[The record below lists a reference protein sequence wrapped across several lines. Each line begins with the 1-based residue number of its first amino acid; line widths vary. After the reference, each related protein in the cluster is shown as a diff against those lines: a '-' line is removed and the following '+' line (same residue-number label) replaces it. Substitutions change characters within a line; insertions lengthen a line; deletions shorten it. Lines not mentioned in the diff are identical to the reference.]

1 MDSFY
6 GGKQGVSFVIKS
18 RFTSIDEMVKNFK
31 TGNEFIDVWYGEYCI
46 IDTPN
51 KNDKDNGKIYRR
63 GMLSSINANLG
74 GAEYIGQI
82 VGPSSGTPLF
92 QFGTL
97 DNVINHNGENYD
109 PVAGDIRVYPTQI
122 DENGNV
128 TQYNYQKDEN
138 GQYKDQDIE
147 IKNDGSFVHTNRITT
162 SFSTVENSGLIPGME
177 YVHNEDGSKTKTF
190 HDSIKWTWCN
200 IRKANENSDSWFYVG
215 FQIPY
220 LVNEFDAKSVNPYD
234 NKGNYKGEVAI
245 IPGKDND
252 KHPFY
257 KKYTLGIPR
266 GIKGDSL
273 NGIKVI
279 TLSSDNQIQQNV
291 TSNDNYIYMWNQ
303 FSVNNQGE
311 TYLSD
316 EEPKYSKKIT
326 DNDFGRQII
335 VYEYRVTDKTVNG
348 KKYLVYVGDFN
359 VVEKINLSQDGTL
372 KIYYTHDGI
381 PEIIEGKKTGKFIHT
396 QEEKLEWI
404 QNIEINE
411 TTGKITLTY
420 NTKDEKGNNKTQSLE
435 AKLRNITSA
444 SINDKGNLN
453 FGFNVGNPITVK
465 DSNNKD
471 FIFKGIQN
479 VSLLSDLDADKH
491 LTITYTTKTKDEQNF
506 DKELIGSPINSIY
519 STAIDE
525 SNFHLLILFEDKD
538 HRYNGEDSTQSPH
551 VITKDETINNQY
563 LKEGSIWVRK
573 TISGE
578 NPKLGTDKTYW
589 WLDLGSVKDDA
600 GILVGKNITEEYL
613 KGAGTDPGS
622 PPVQNEDETDEEF
635 QIRMAKYIAQKKVYD
650 DTKVVE
656 PGSAPGEETY
666 WKYVQGDENNI
677 INYLNIKY
685 SSGITLNEYDETTGT
700 YKAVR
705 GKIVTYGAN
714 NGAKSFYAFDYDA
727 NTWYYLGIIS
737 ASTTYDARLA
747 DANITNNDFTNVRL
761 NGVISFYRTYTYD
774 TTALPIYWN

>member
-6 GGKQGVSFVIKS
+6 GGKQGVSFVIKAS
-18 RFTSIDEMVKNFK
+18 FASIDDMVNNFK
-31 TGNEFIDVWYGEYCI
+31 GKDNNKNRDVWFGEYCL
-46 IDTPN
+46 IDTVN
-51 KNDKDNGKIYRR
+51 KNDKDNGKIFRR
-63 GMLSSINANLG
+63 GIATSTNAKLG

-92 QFGTL
+92 QFDTL
-97 DNVINHNGENYD
+97 DNVIEYSNINDKEKYD
-109 PVAGDIRVYPTQI
+109 PENGDIRVYPTQI
-122 DENGNV
+122 SDGKI
-128 TQYNYQKDEN
+128 TKYNYGKDEN
-138 GQYKDQDIE
+138 GQYKDLDI
-147 IKNDGSFVHTNRITT
+147 IRD
-162 SFSTVENSGLIPGME
+162 ENGLITSYAKNIKTVTSTIDNGGLVSGKE
-177 YVHNEDGSKTKTF
+177 QDG
-190 HDSIKWTWCN
+190 IKWTWCN
-200 IRKANENSDSWFYVG
+200 IKKANENSESWFYVG

-234 NKGNYKGEVAI
+234 NNGNYKGKATI
-245 IPGKDND
+245 IPDKDNNN
-252 KHPFY
+252 HPFY
-257 KKYTLGIPR
+257 KKYTIEIPR

-291 TSNDNYIYMWNQ
+291 TSNDNYIYTWDQ

-359 VVEKINLSQDGTL
+359 IVEKINLSQDGIL

-381 PEIIEGKKTGKFIHT
+381 PEIIGNKKTGKFIHT

-404 QNIEINE
+404 QSIEISEEN
-411 TTGKITLTY
+411 GSITLVY
-420 NTKDEKGNNKTQSLE
+420 NTKDEKGNNKRETLTTV
-435 AKLRNITSA
+435 KLRNITKA
-444 SINDKGNLN
+444 SINNKGNLN
-453 FGFNVGNPITVK
+453 FGFNTTTDGVNDSITVK

-551 VITKDETINNQY
+551 VITKDETANNQY

-578 NPKLGTDKTYW
+578 NPKSGTDKTYW

-600 GILVGKNITEEYL
+600 GVLIGLNVTQKMINDSAASNKTILGYLDYTYPNGLISNQQGKSLI
-613 KGAGTDPGS
+613 
-622 PPVQNEDETDEEF
+622 
-635 QIRMAKYIAQKKVYD
+635 
-650 DTKVVE
+650 
-656 PGSAPGEETY
+656 
-666 WKYVQGDENNI
+666 
-677 INYLNIKY
+677 
-685 SSGITLNEYDETTGT
+685 
-700 YKAVR
+700 
-705 GKIVTYGAN
+705 GKIATYGDVN
-714 NGAKSFYAFDYDA
+714 SSKKFYAFDYNYEGTDSEG
-727 NTWYYLGIIS
+727 NIIHGRWYYLGEIAANDQREIKAYS
-737 ASTTYDARLA
+737 YTE
-747 DANITNNDFTNVRL
+747 NITNIVSNDNKLTEEGGIAL
-761 NGVISFYRTYTYD
+761 YYKSISENFGSLPTY
-774 TTALPIYWN
+774 WKQ

>member
-6 GGKQGVSFVIKS
+6 GGKQGVSFVIKAS
-18 RFTSIDEMVKNFK
+18 FKSIDDMAASFKKNEDK
-31 TGNEFIDVWYGEYCI
+31 VWFGEYCL
-46 IDTPN
+46 IDTVN
-51 KNDKDNGKIYRR
+51 KNDKDNGKIFRR
-63 GMLSSINANLG
+63 GIATSTNAKLG

-92 QFGTL
+92 QFDTL
-97 DNVINHNGENYD
+97 DNVIEYSNINDKEKYN
-109 PVAGDIRVYPTQI
+109 PEAGDIRVYPTQVTSDGKI
-122 DENGNV
+122 
-128 TQYNYQKDEN
+128 TQYNYKKDEN
-138 GQYKDQDIE
+138 GQYKDSDI
-147 IKNDGSFVHTNRITT
+147 IRD
-162 SFSTVENSGLIPGME
+162 ENGLITSYAKNIKTVTSTIDNGGLVSGKE
-177 YVHNEDGSKTKTF
+177 QDG
-190 HDSIKWTWCN
+190 IKWTWCN
-200 IRKANENSDSWFYVG
+200 IKKANENSESWFYVG
-215 FQIPY
+215 LKIPY

-234 NKGNYKGEVAI
+234 NNGNYKGEATI
-245 IPGKDND
+245 IPDKDNNN
-252 KHPFY
+252 HPFY
-257 KKYTLGIPR
+257 KKYTLEIPR

-311 TYLSD
+311 TYLND
-316 EEPKYSKKIT
+316 EEPRYSKKIT

-420 NTKDEKGNNKTQSLE
+420 NTKDEKGNNKTQPLE
-435 AKLRNITSA
+435 AKLRNITNA

-578 NPKLGTDKTYW
+578 NPKSGTDKTYW

-600 GILVGKNITEEYL
+600 GILIGINVTPQMVNDSGYGDILTYLNKTYKGGLTSNENGRSLIGKIATYGDATSDKEFYAYDYTPKIEVDGSVSYPNGWFYLGKISATKEREVLMYSSENIDDITSIASPLMKDRGIAIYYKSISENF
-613 KGAGTDPGS
+613 GS
-622 PPVQNEDETDEEF
+622 LP
-635 QIRMAKYIAQKKVYD
+635 
-650 DTKVVE
+650 
-656 PGSAPGEETY
+656 TY
-666 WKYVQGDENNI
+666 WKQ
-677 INYLNIKY
+677 
-685 SSGITLNEYDETTGT
+685 
-700 YKAVR
+700 
-705 GKIVTYGAN
+705 
-714 NGAKSFYAFDYDA
+714 
-727 NTWYYLGIIS
+727 
-737 ASTTYDARLA
+737 
-747 DANITNNDFTNVRL
+747 
-761 NGVISFYRTYTYD
+761 
-774 TTALPIYWN
+774 

>member
-6 GGKQGVSFVIKS
+6 GGKQGVSFVIKAS
-18 RFTSIDEMVKNFK
+18 FKSIDDMVASFKKNEDK
-31 TGNEFIDVWYGEYCI
+31 VWFGEYCL
-46 IDTPN
+46 IDTVN
-51 KNDKDNGKIYRR
+51 KNDKDNGKIFRR
-63 GMLSSINANLG
+63 GIGSSTSSALG
-74 GAEYIGQI
+74 GAEFIGQI

-220 LVNEFDAKSVNPYD
+220 LVNEFDAESVNPYD
-234 NKGNYKGEVAI
+234 NKGNYKGEVTI

-578 NPKLGTDKTYW
+578 NPKSGTDKTYW

-600 GILVGKNITEEYL
+600 GILIGINVTPQMVKDSGYGDILTYLNKTYKGGLTSNENGRSLIGKIATYGDATSDKEFYAYDYTPKTEIDGSVSYPNGWFYLGKISATKEREILMYSSENIDDITSIASPLMKDRGIAIYYKSISENF
-613 KGAGTDPGS
+613 GS
-622 PPVQNEDETDEEF
+622 LP
-635 QIRMAKYIAQKKVYD
+635 
-650 DTKVVE
+650 
-656 PGSAPGEETY
+656 TY
-666 WKYVQGDENNI
+666 WKQ
-677 INYLNIKY
+677 
-685 SSGITLNEYDETTGT
+685 
-700 YKAVR
+700 
-705 GKIVTYGAN
+705 
-714 NGAKSFYAFDYDA
+714 
-727 NTWYYLGIIS
+727 
-737 ASTTYDARLA
+737 
-747 DANITNNDFTNVRL
+747 
-761 NGVISFYRTYTYD
+761 
-774 TTALPIYWN
+774 

>member
-1 MDSFY
+1 M
-6 GGKQGVSFVIKS
+6 
-18 RFTSIDEMVKNFK
+18 
-31 TGNEFIDVWYGEYCI
+31 
-46 IDTPN
+46 
-51 KNDKDNGKIYRR
+51 
-63 GMLSSINANLG
+63 
-74 GAEYIGQI
+74 
-82 VGPSSGTPLF
+82 
-92 QFGTL
+92 
-97 DNVINHNGENYD
+97 INHNGENYD

-177 YVHNEDGSKTKTF
+177 YVHNEDGSKTKIF

-220 LVNEFDAKSVNPYD
+220 LVNEFDAESVNPYD
-234 NKGNYKGEVAI
+234 NKGNYKGEVTI

-578 NPKLGTDKTYW
+578 NPKSGTDKTYW

-600 GILVGKNITEEYL
+600 GILIGINVTPQMVKDSGYGDILTYLNKTYKGGLTSNENGRSLIGKIATYGDATSDKEFYAYDYTPKTEIDGSVSYPNGWFYLGKISATKEREILMYSSENIDDITSIASPLMKDRGIAIYYKSISENF
-613 KGAGTDPGS
+613 GS
-622 PPVQNEDETDEEF
+622 LP
-635 QIRMAKYIAQKKVYD
+635 
-650 DTKVVE
+650 
-656 PGSAPGEETY
+656 TY
-666 WKYVQGDENNI
+666 WKQ
-677 INYLNIKY
+677 
-685 SSGITLNEYDETTGT
+685 
-700 YKAVR
+700 
-705 GKIVTYGAN
+705 
-714 NGAKSFYAFDYDA
+714 
-727 NTWYYLGIIS
+727 
-737 ASTTYDARLA
+737 
-747 DANITNNDFTNVRL
+747 
-761 NGVISFYRTYTYD
+761 
-774 TTALPIYWN
+774 

>member
-6 GGKQGVSFVIKS
+6 GGKQGVSFVIKAS
-18 RFTSIDEMVKNFK
+18 FKSIDDMVASFKKNEDK
-31 TGNEFIDVWYGEYCI
+31 VWFGEYCL
-46 IDTPN
+46 IDTVN
-51 KNDKDNGKIYRR
+51 KNDKDNGKIFRR
-63 GMLSSINANLG
+63 GIATSTNAKLG

-92 QFGTL
+92 QFDTL
-97 DNVINHNGENYD
+97 DNVIEYSNINDKEKYD
-109 PVAGDIRVYPTQI
+109 PENGDIRVYPTQI
-122 DENGNV
+122 SDGKI
-128 TQYNYQKDEN
+128 TQYNYRKDEN
-138 GQYKDQDIE
+138 GQYKDRDI
-147 IKNDGSFVHTNRITT
+147 IRD
-162 SFSTVENSGLIPGME
+162 ENGLITSYAKNIKTVTSTIDNGGLVSGKE
-177 YVHNEDGSKTKTF
+177 QDG
-190 HDSIKWTWCN
+190 IKWTWCN
-200 IRKANENSDSWFYVG
+200 IKKANENSESWFYVG
-215 FQIPY
+215 LKIPY

-234 NKGNYKGEVAI
+234 NNGNYKGEAAI
-245 IPGKDND
+245 IPDKDNNN
-252 KHPFY
+252 HPFY
-257 KKYTLGIPR
+257 KKYTLEIPR

-291 TSNDNYIYMWNQ
+291 TSNDNYIYTWNQ

-411 TTGKITLTY
+411 KTGEITLTY
-420 NTKDEKGNNKTQSLE
+420 NTKDEKGNNKTQPLK
-435 AKLRNITSA
+435 AKLRNIANA

-453 FGFNVGNPITVK
+453 FGFNVGNPIIVK

-551 VITKDETINNQY
+551 VITKDETANNRY

-578 NPKLGTDKTYW
+578 NPKSGTDKTYW

-600 GILVGKNITEEYL
+600 GILIGINVTPQMVNDSGYGDILTYLNETYKGGLTSNENGRSLIGKIATYGDATSDKEFYAYDYTPKTEVDGSVSYPNGWFYLGKISATKEREVLMYSSENIDDITSIASPLMKDRGIAIYYKSISENF
-613 KGAGTDPGS
+613 GS
-622 PPVQNEDETDEEF
+622 LP
-635 QIRMAKYIAQKKVYD
+635 
-650 DTKVVE
+650 
-656 PGSAPGEETY
+656 TY
-666 WKYVQGDENNI
+666 WKQ
-677 INYLNIKY
+677 
-685 SSGITLNEYDETTGT
+685 
-700 YKAVR
+700 
-705 GKIVTYGAN
+705 
-714 NGAKSFYAFDYDA
+714 
-727 NTWYYLGIIS
+727 
-737 ASTTYDARLA
+737 
-747 DANITNNDFTNVRL
+747 
-761 NGVISFYRTYTYD
+761 
-774 TTALPIYWN
+774 

>member
-6 GGKQGVSFVIKS
+6 GGKQGVSFVIKAS
-18 RFTSIDEMVKNFK
+18 FKSIDDMVDSFKN
-31 TGNEFIDVWYGEYCI
+31 NEDKVWFGEYCL
-46 IDTPN
+46 IDTVN
-51 KNDKDNGKIYRR
+51 KNDKDNGKIFRR
-63 GMLSSINANLG
+63 GIATSTNAKLG

-92 QFGTL
+92 QFDTL
-97 DNVINHNGENYD
+97 DNVIEYSNINDKEKYN
-109 PVAGDIRVYPTQI
+109 PEAGDIRVYPTQVTSDGKI
-122 DENGNV
+122 
-128 TQYNYQKDEN
+128 TQYNYKKDEN
-138 GQYKDQDIE
+138 GQYKDTDI
-147 IKNDGSFVHTNRITT
+147 IRD
-162 SFSTVENSGLIPGME
+162 ENGLITSYAKNIKTVTSTIDNGGLVSGKE
-177 YVHNEDGSKTKTF
+177 QDG
-190 HDSIKWTWCN
+190 IKWTWCN
-200 IRKANENSDSWFYVG
+200 IKKANENSESWFYVG
-215 FQIPY
+215 LKIPY

-234 NKGNYKGEVAI
+234 NNGNYKGEATI
-245 IPGKDND
+245 IPDKDNNN
-252 KHPFY
+252 HPFY
-257 KKYTLGIPR
+257 KKYTLEIPR

-273 NGIKVI
+273 NRIKVI

-291 TSNDNYIYMWNQ
+291 TSNDNYIYTWNQ

-420 NTKDEKGNNKTQSLE
+420 NTKDEKGNNKIQPLE
-435 AKLRNITSA
+435 AKLRNITNA

-551 VITKDETINNQY
+551 VITKDENANNQY

-578 NPKLGTDKTYW
+578 NPKSGTDKTYW

-600 GILVGKNITEEYL
+600 GILIGINVTPQMVNDSGYGDILTYLNKTYKGGLTSNENGRSLIGKIATYGDATSDKEFYAYDYTPKTEVDGSVSYPNGWFYLGKISATKEREVLMYSSENIDDITSIASPLMKDRGIAIYYKSISENF
-613 KGAGTDPGS
+613 GS
-622 PPVQNEDETDEEF
+622 LP
-635 QIRMAKYIAQKKVYD
+635 
-650 DTKVVE
+650 
-656 PGSAPGEETY
+656 TY
-666 WKYVQGDENNI
+666 WKQ
-677 INYLNIKY
+677 
-685 SSGITLNEYDETTGT
+685 
-700 YKAVR
+700 
-705 GKIVTYGAN
+705 
-714 NGAKSFYAFDYDA
+714 
-727 NTWYYLGIIS
+727 
-737 ASTTYDARLA
+737 
-747 DANITNNDFTNVRL
+747 
-761 NGVISFYRTYTYD
+761 
-774 TTALPIYWN
+774 

>member
-6 GGKQGVSFVIKS
+6 GGKQGVSFVIKAS
-18 RFTSIDEMVKNFK
+18 FASIDDMVNNFK
-31 TGNEFIDVWYGEYCI
+31 GKDNNKNRDVWFGEYCL
-46 IDTPN
+46 IDTVN
-51 KNDKDNGKIYRR
+51 KNDKDNGKIFRR
-63 GMLSSINANLG
+63 GITTSTNDKLG

-122 DENGNV
+122 DENGNA

-220 LVNEFDAKSVNPYD
+220 LINEFDAESVNPYD
-234 NKGNYKGEVAI
+234 NKGNYKGEVTI
-245 IPGKDND
+245 VPGEDND

-279 TLSSDNQIQQNV
+279 TLSSANQIKQNV
-291 TSNDNYIYMWNQ
+291 TSNDNYIYTWNQ

-326 DNDFGRQII
+326 ENDFGRQII

-359 VVEKINLSQDGTL
+359 IVEKINLSQDGIL
-372 KIYYTHDGI
+372 KIYYTHNGDR
-381 PEIIEGKKTGKFIHT
+381 ENDTQKFVET

-404 QNIEINE
+404 QSIEISEEN
-411 TTGKITLTY
+411 GSIALVY
-420 NTKDEKGNNKTQSLE
+420 NTKDEKGNNKTQPLE
-435 AKLRNITSA
+435 AKLRNITKA

-479 VSLLSDLDADKH
+479 VSLLSGLDADKH
-491 LTITYTTKTKDEQNF
+491 FTITYTTKTEDAQNF

-519 STAIDE
+519 STTIDE

-538 HRYNGEDSTQSPH
+538 HRYNGENSTQSPH
-551 VITKDETINNQY
+551 VITKDEITNNKY

-578 NPKLGTDKTYW
+578 NPKSEKDKTYW

-600 GILVGKNITEEYL
+600 GVLIGLNVTQKMINDSAASNKTILGYLDYTYPNGLGSNQQGKSLI
-613 KGAGTDPGS
+613 
-622 PPVQNEDETDEEF
+622 
-635 QIRMAKYIAQKKVYD
+635 
-650 DTKVVE
+650 
-656 PGSAPGEETY
+656 
-666 WKYVQGDENNI
+666 
-677 INYLNIKY
+677 
-685 SSGITLNEYDETTGT
+685 
-700 YKAVR
+700 
-705 GKIVTYGAN
+705 GKIATYGDVDSS
-714 NGAKSFYAFDYDA
+714 KKFYAFDYNYEEIDSEG
-727 NTWYYLGIIS
+727 NIKYGRWYYLGEIAANDQREIKAYS
-737 ASTTYDARLA
+737 YTE
-747 DANITNNDFTNVRL
+747 NITNIVSNDNKLTEEGGIAL
-761 NGVISFYRTYTYD
+761 YYKSISENFGSLPTY
-774 TTALPIYWN
+774 WKQ